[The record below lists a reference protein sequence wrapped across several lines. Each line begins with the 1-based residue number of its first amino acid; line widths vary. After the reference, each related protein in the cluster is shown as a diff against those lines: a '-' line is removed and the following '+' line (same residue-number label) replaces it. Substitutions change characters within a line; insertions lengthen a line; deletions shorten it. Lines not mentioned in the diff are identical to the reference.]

1 MTVCILSSVFQ
12 YLHTSFLFQCV
23 KVYSSIGMWKYLGVL
38 DQMLE
43 QVVKVISRLLRV
55 PGLLR

>member
-12 YLHTSFLFQCV
+12 YLHTSFHFQCV
-23 KVYSSIGMWKYLGVL
+23 KVYSSIGMWKYLGAL